1 MRTRNIV
8 IGAILVLGALLAYSA
23 LTGSQKAT
31 TKPGPPGSTSR
42 PTSPS
47 DGSIQLVL
55 PIAGGN
61 PITNNSIDAGFVI
74 ASAIVEN
81 NTDPITKAITN
92 DHLEVT
98 LKNVSTK
105 DITKFE
111 TYYSVKDLVTHVSDA
126 YFTKL
131 TGFVLRAGE
140 TRTFHFD
147 NTGRIDHYRENNYS
161 VYRTSKNAMQFELTV
176 SAPNFKVQT
185 IIIRKD
191 KGGTEKVD

>member
-23 LTGSQKAT
+23 LTGSHNAT

>member
-1 MRTRNIV
+1 MKTRNIV
-8 IGAILVLGALLAYSA
+8 IGAFLVFGALLAYTA
-23 LTGSQKAT
+23 LTGGKSASNKAL
-31 TKPGPPGSTSR
+31 PPGTKTSTVPQDS
-42 PTSPS
+42 
-47 DGSIQLVL
+47 GAIQLIL
-55 PIAGGN
+55 PITSGN
-61 PITNNSIDAGFVI
+61 PITNNATTPGFVI

-81 NTDPITKAITN
+81 NTDPITKIITN

-105 DITKFE
+105 DITQFD
-111 TYYSVKDLVTHVSDA
+111 TYYSVKDLVTQVSDA

-147 NTGRIDHYRENNYS
+147 NTGKMDHYRENNYS
-161 VYRTSKNAMQFELTV
+161 VYRTSKNAMQFDLMV
-176 SAPNFKVQT
+176 SAPNYKVQT
-185 IIIRKD
+185 KTIKKD